1 MNFVDVRKFCFKL
14 LPCSHDNEQSV
25 NKLDIKKVEVF
36 HSKRVLVY
44 ECRQNSCKV
53 MLIFSLVMMQ
63 PLNNESTLILRWCT
77 LRLYSRTSC

>member
-1 MNFVDVRKFCFKL
+1 MCGNFISNYFHV
-14 LPCSHDNEQSV
+14 HNNEQSV
-25 NKLDIKKVEVF
+25 NKSGYKKVEVF
-36 HSKRVLVY
+36 QSKTVLVY

-53 MLIFSLVMMQ
+53 MLIFSLVRMQ